1 MAYRAA
7 SRITIDFPAFD
18 DAGGVGATFT
28 ACVFDGPNWSGFERP
43 ATETTCSSDT
53 ADDWGNLVRTYG
65 QGTVVDMGTL
75 DLTVDWD
82 IANTEG
88 GDAYSSFKSHTSGN
102 FTITL
107 PANVGEASGPVITF
121 AGVLTNF
128 SPQGTV
134 LGTEDEA
141 RFAASVTIQISG
153 DLAFTA
159 PV

>member
-1 MAYRAA
+1 MAYRDA

-82 IANTEG
+82 I
-88 GDAYSSFKSHTSGN
+88 D
-102 FTITL
+102 
-107 PANVGEASGPVITF
+107 NVGETSGPIITF

-153 DLAFTA
+153 DLTFTA